1 MMASYF
7 TPPTWTFNEYH
18 PGRARAS
25 HLFDRMKWCQ
35 VGYSVI
41 RDAAGGYT
49 QVAEP
54 DDDDIKFSSAF
65 YMGGRSYVLSDQ
77 EVTDLTAAGYGSYI
91 TTV

>member
-1 MMASYF
+1 MASVF
-7 TPPTWTFNEYH
+7 TPPTWTLNEPH
-18 PGRARAS
+18 PGGAS
-25 HLFDRMKWCQ
+25 HLFDRMKWLQ

-49 QVAEP
+49 QVVDA

-77 EVTDLTAAGYGSYI
+77 EVADLTAAGYGAYI
-91 TTV
+91 AVA

>member
-1 MMASYF
+1 MASVF
-7 TPPTWTFNEYH
+7 TPPTWTYNEPH
-18 PGRARAS
+18 PGLAS
-25 HLFDRMKWCQ
+25 HLFDRMKWLQ

-65 YMGGRSYVLSDQ
+65 YMGGRSYVISDQ
-77 EVTDLTAAGYGSYI
+77 EVTDLTAAGYGAYI
-91 TTV
+91 TTS

>member
-1 MMASYF
+1 
-7 TPPTWTFNEYH
+7 
-18 PGRARAS
+18 
-25 HLFDRMKWCQ
+25 MKWLQ

-41 RDAAGGYT
+41 KDAAGGYT

-65 YMGGRSYVLSDQ
+65 YMGGRYYTISDQ
-77 EVTDLTAAGYGSYI
+77 EVSDLTNAGYGAYI

>member
-7 TPPTWTFNEYH
+7 TPPTWTYNEYH
-18 PGRARAS
+18 PGRAAR
-25 HLFDRMKWCQ
+25 LFGRMKWLQ
-35 VGYSVI
+35 VGYGVI

-49 QVAEP
+49 QVTDG

-65 YMGGRSYVLSDQ
+65 YMGGRTYLISDQ
-77 EVTDLTAAGYGSYI
+77 EVTDLTNAGYGAYI